1 LNSEYLKNGLRII
14 LDMLAVIPTMKIGM
28 MAAWNQTSGV
38 SIHAEL
44 VGRGWVEQGH
54 PLRVFSFIEKDYH
67 GRSLVGQD
75 EDYVTR
81 CFGTGKLT
89 NFLDP
94 TPFLENEY
102 EIFVAQDIGMV
113 PMDKLQKIF
122 HIIKRKGKTIHVVHD
137 SELSEDTS
145 FYQHDWDALVC
156 FDIRFKNMLT
166 RVYPEEMIHIIP
178 FPCTGW
184 DPRDKEE
191 ARRQLSLPLDAKI
204 ILIFGQKWR
213 HLQKEEIQVISELND
228 EYNLLVIIISE
239 SQRITGLDPSWCNYN
254 FKKEV
259 LERDELYKYLHASD
273 TWLYP
278 KRPTNNHAVLSST
291 LHFALGSGCIATA
304 RESNFLYG
312 IQDAVLHYTNQEE
325 FRRCLVEA
333 FEQGDEWRKARE
345 AAKRCSEERESG
357 RIAKMFIELFQT
369 I

>member
-1 LNSEYLKNGLRII
+1 
-14 LDMLAVIPTMKIGM
+14 MKIGM

-54 PLRVFSFIEKDYH
+54 RLRVFSFIEKDYH

-81 CFGTGKLT
+81 CFGTSKLT

-94 TPFLENEY
+94 RPFLENEY

-122 HIIKRKGKTIHVVHD
+122 HIIKRKGKTVHVVHD
-137 SELSEDTS
+137 GELSEDPS

-156 FDIRFKNMLT
+156 FDMRSKDMLT
-166 RVYPEEMIHIIP
+166 RVYPEEMIHTIP
-178 FPCTGW
+178 FPCTKWSPGN
-184 DPRDKEE
+184 KEE
-191 ARRQLSLPLDAKI
+191 ARRQLSLPIDAKI
-204 ILIFGQKWR
+204 ILIFGQKGR
-213 HLQKEEIQVISELND
+213 HLQEEEYEVISRLDD
-228 EYNLLVIIISE
+228 EYNLLVINISE
-239 SQRITGLDPSWCNYN
+239 SQTIMAPNPPRYNYI
-254 FKKEV
+254 FKREA
-259 LERDELYKYLHASD
+259 LERHELYKYLRASD

-278 KRPTNNHAVLSST
+278 RRPTNSHAVLSST

-312 IQDAVLHYTNQEE
+312 MQDVVLHYANRED

-333 FEQGDEWRKARE
+333 FEQGDEWRKSRE
-345 AAKRCSEERESG
+345 AAKRRCEERESG
-357 RIAKMFIELFQT
+357 RIARMFIELFQT